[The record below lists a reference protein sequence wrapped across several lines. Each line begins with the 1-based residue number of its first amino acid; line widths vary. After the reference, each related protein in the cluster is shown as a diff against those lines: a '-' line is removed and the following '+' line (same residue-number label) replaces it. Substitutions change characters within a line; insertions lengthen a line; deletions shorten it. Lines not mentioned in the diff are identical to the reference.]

1 MWPKHV
7 MMVSPDFFDITY
19 AINPHMVDKTGRLKR
34 IDKTLATE
42 QWQSLKNTFEKLGV
56 HVSVVDGKTNLPD
69 MVFCANP
76 LFPFL
81 KNGRTQFICSNM
93 YSRFRRAEVDHV
105 AEWVTANNHELYK
118 LPETYRF
125 EGMGDAL
132 WNYETGEIYGGY
144 GFRTE
149 KDAYDHVEAIT
160 GAPVIRLKLVNE
172 SFYHLD
178 TALCIVDKK
187 TAIVVREAFSEESL
201 EKIKMKFL
209 NIIWAPPTEAH
220 HYLAANACSVDGH
233 NILVERNAVHLRA
246 QLQILGYATHT
257 IDTSEFLKAGGSI
270 FCMKLQLWNQ
280 LHHPRLVLDQPR
292 AI

>member
-1 MWPKHV
+1 MWPRHV
-7 MMVSPDFFDITY
+7 MMVTPKFFDITY
-19 AINPHMVDKTGRLKR
+19 AINPHMIDKAGRLKR
-34 IDKTLATE
+34 IDKALASDQWHTLKE
-42 QWQSLKNTFEKLGV
+42 KFESLGV
-56 HVSVVDGKTNLPD
+56 VVSVVDGKEHLPD

-81 KNGRTQFICSNM
+81 KKGRTQFVCSNM
-93 YSRFRRAEVDHV
+93 SSRYRRTEVDHV
-105 AEWVTANNHELYK
+105 ADCVTRNNHEVYK
-118 LPETYRF
+118 LPETFRF

-132 WNYETGEIYGGY
+132 WNYDTGEIYGGY

-149 KDAYDHVEAIT
+149 KEAYDHIEDIT
-160 GAPVIRLKLVNE
+160 GASVVRLKLINE

-187 TAIVVREAFSEESL
+187 TAIVVREAFSDESL

-209 NIIWAPPTEAH
+209 NIIWAPVAEAH
-220 HYLAANACSVDGH
+220 NYLAANACSVDGY
-233 NILVERNAVHLRA
+233 NVLVEKNAINLRT
-246 QLQILGYATHT
+246 QLQLLGYRTHT

-270 FCMKLQLWNQ
+270 FCMKLQLWDAIHQ
-280 LHHPRLVLDQPR
+280 PRLSFVQPF